1 MYRRCIFNASSLVR
15 PDLRFLMDRPRV
27 RELLGLAV
35 DIIMLV
41 LIVANLTLIIIDW
54 GFESVIVQRQ
64 LQTYLPSVHRWYD
77 ETIHQHFLFYDLAF
91 VAIFVTEILIRW
103 GLAIYRQR
111 YHRWFFYPFVHWYD
125 VLGCIPVSSLR
136 SLRLFRV
143 IAMIPKMQRLGLFDL
158 KKTYVYEKFEKYR
171 AILLEEISDR
181 VTVRIIEGLQ
191 KEIRGSHPVTD
202 RIAKEV
208 IEPQREALIQALT
221 HRLQEA
227 TAVAYSSRQDDFH
240 DYLDDVIAEA
250 VNRNREINTIASLPG
265 VGTPMATLLEN
276 AISDIVF
283 NVIDRMVE
291 DVASL
296 ENDRVIAEV
305 TAISTDTLL
314 SPKYDQRLN
323 RLARSVVL
331 QSLDVIKEHV
341 EIKTWKQTYSDPSS
355 PQPAPAAS

>member
-1 MYRRCIFNASSLVR
+1 M
-15 PDLRFLMDRPRV
+15 
-27 RELLGLAV
+27 RELFGLAV
-35 DIIMLV
+35 DVIMLV

-64 LQTYLPSVHRWYD
+64 LQAYLPSVHRWYD
-77 ETIHQHFLFYDLAF
+77 QTIHQHFLFYDLAF
-91 VAIFVTEILIRW
+91 VAVFVAEILVRW

-136 SLRLFRV
+136 SLRLLRV
-143 IAMIPKMQRLGLFDL
+143 IAMIPKLQRLGLFDL
-158 KKTYVYEKFEKYR
+158 KQTYLYRKFEKYR
-171 AILLEEISDR
+171 EIVLEEISDR

-191 KEIRGSHPVTD
+191 KEIRGSRPVTA

-208 IEPQREALIQALT
+208 IEPQREALIQAIT

-227 TAVAYSSRQDDFH
+227 TAVAYSSRQGDFH
-240 DYLDDVIAEA
+240 DYLDGVISDA
-250 VNRNREINTIASLPG
+250 VDQNREINTIASLPG
-265 VGTPMATLLEN
+265 VGQPVATLLES

-283 NVIDRMVE
+283 NVVDRMVA

-296 ENDRVIAEV
+296 DNDRVIADV
-305 TAISTDTLL
+305 TAASTDALL

-323 RLARSVVL
+323 RLARSIVL

-341 EIKTWKQTYSDPSS
+341 QIKVWKEKYSGTATSE
-355 PQPAPAAS
+355 PAPASS

>member
-1 MYRRCIFNASSLVR
+1 
-15 PDLRFLMDRPRV
+15 MDRTRV

-35 DIIMLV
+35 DLIMLV
-41 LIVANLTLIIIDW
+41 LIIANLTLIIIDW
-54 GFESVIVQRQ
+54 GFESIIVQRQ
-64 LQTYLPSVHRWYD
+64 LQAYLPSVHRWYD
-77 ETIHQHFLFYDLAF
+77 QTIHQHFLFYDLAF
-91 VAIFVTEILIRW
+91 VAIFVTEILVRW

-143 IAMIPKMQRLGLFDL
+143 IAMIPKMQRLGFFDL
-158 KKTYVYEKFEKYR
+158 KQTYVYRKFEKYR
-171 AILLEEISDR
+171 EIVLEEISDR
-181 VTVRIIEGLQ
+181 VTIRIIEGLQ
-191 KEIRGSHPVTD
+191 KEVRGSRPVTD

-208 IEPQREALIQALT
+208 IEPQREALIESIT

-227 TAVAYSSRQDDFH
+227 TAVAYTSHQDDFH
-240 DYLDDVIAEA
+240 DYLDGVIAEA
-250 VNRNREINTIASLPG
+250 VERNREISTIASLPG
-265 VGTPMATLLEN
+265 IGRPVASLLES

-283 NVIDRMVE
+283 NVIDRMVA
-291 DVASL
+291 DLASL

-305 TAISTDTLL
+305 TSISTDALL

-323 RLARSVVL
+323 TLARSIVL

-341 EIKTWKQTYSDPSS
+341 EIKAWKEKYSDTPSADS
-355 PQPAPAAS
+355 PLTSP